1 MSESSNNGAI
11 PDDLASLI
19 ERTTLDGLE
28 DEEAFRWL
36 GLLID
41 LSDDAAHVEGLQLA
55 LELAEELGQRN
66 LTARRRALLHYFQS
80 NAIEALRTAQREGW
94 DQRAWEQPE
103 LEEAVVHLRL
113 ALDWDDN
120 EELSS
125 LRRTQ
130 ILTNLGNT
138 LSHHGRVVEAL
149 RHWDDALEE
158 RPSHGMAMMNRGYGL
173 VQYSGLL
180 PQPKDRHVLGIAGYS
195 QLVESLEHPL
205 SEPARQF
212 AESLVQQ
219 FAQRHPDLDPAQ
231 GPPLHEH
238 SLGESEEEEVYRR
251 WVLERRL
258 FLNPLNEL
266 GSISMAAEDSLLL
279 PGLTTPVEVGPYL
292 HSFFAQMKQE
302 FASARFLFYEGT
314 TSSSPHYSDRRVA
327 VPDTLDRPSFSLAS
341 EKTKAAFRAAYSLL
355 DKVAFFINDYLNL
368 GEAEHRVGFRKI
380 WYVNSDPR
388 RDLRQDFLTR
398 RRNYPLQGL
407 FWLSKD
413 LFEDAPGFDR
423 PMDPRAKEIWQL
435 RNALEHRYVKLLR
448 REVPEAHMWDGEVL
462 GDDRLARRTSVQ
474 DFEALTV
481 RLLRV
486 ARAALIYLVLAVY
499 IEEADAEG
507 GGEEGYAPEMPLSP
521 LPHSERV

>member
-1 MSESSNNGAI
+1 MSDPPGDGAV

-19 ERTTLDGLE
+19 ERTTLDGLK

-41 LSDDAAHVEGLQLA
+41 LSGDEHHVEGLERA
-55 LELAEELGQRN
+55 LELAEELHERN
-66 LTARRRALLHYFQS
+66 LTARRQAVLHYFQA
-80 NAIEALRTAQREGW
+80 NAIESLRLAQREGW

-113 ALDWDDN
+113 ALDWDDG

-125 LRRTQ
+125 LRRAQ
-130 ILTNLGNT
+130 VLTNLGNT

-180 PQPKDRHVLGIAGYS
+180 PHAKDRHVLGIAGYS
-195 QLVESLEHPL
+195 QLVESLKHPL
-205 SEPARQF
+205 SEPARQR

-219 FAQRHPDLDPAQ
+219 IAERNPNVDPTE

-238 SLGESEEEEVYRR
+238 SLGESEDEEAYRR

-266 GSISMAAEDSLLL
+266 GPISMAAEDSLLL
-279 PGLTTPVEVGPYL
+279 PSLTTPVEVGPYL

-302 FASARFLFYEGT
+302 IVSGRFIFYEGT
-314 TSSSPHYSDRRVA
+314 VSSSPHFSDRRVP

-341 EKTKAAFRAAYSLL
+341 EKMKAAFRAAYSLL
-355 DKVAFFINDYLNL
+355 DKVAFFINDYLDL
-368 GEAEHRVGFRKI
+368 GEAEHRVSFRKI

-388 RDLRQDFLTR
+388 RDLRQDFLAR
-398 RRNYPLQGL
+398 RKNYPLQGL

-413 LFEDAPGFDR
+413 LFEDAPAFDR
-423 PMDPRAKEIWQL
+423 PLDPRGKEIWEL

-448 REVPEAHMWDGEVL
+448 REVPETHMWDGKVL
-462 GDDRLARRTSVQ
+462 GEDRLARRMTVQ
-474 DFEALTV
+474 DFEDLTL
-481 RLLRV
+481 RLLKV

-499 IEEADAEG
+499 IEEAGSDDESKD
-507 GGEEGYAPEMPLSP
+507 GYTPQMPLSP

>member
-1 MSESSNNGAI
+1 MSDL
-11 PDDLASLI
+11 PDDGAVPADLAGLV

-28 DEEAFRWL
+28 DEQAFQWL
-36 GLLID
+36 GRLID
-41 LSDDAAHVEGLQLA
+41 LSGDAEHVEGLELA
-55 LELAEELGQRN
+55 LELAEELRERD
-66 LTARRRALLHYFQS
+66 LTSRRHAVLHYFQS
-80 NAIEALRTAQREGW
+80 NAIESLRVAQREGW

-113 ALDWDDN
+113 ALDWDDGG
-120 EELSS
+120 ELSS
-125 LRRTQ
+125 FRRAQ
-130 ILTNLGNT
+130 VPTNLGNT

-149 RHWDDALEE
+149 RLWDDALEE

-180 PQPKDRHVLGIAGYS
+180 PHAKDRHVLGIAGYS
-195 QLVESLEHPL
+195 QLVESLKHPL
-205 SEPARQF
+205 PEPARQI

-219 FAQRHPDLDPAQ
+219 IAQPNPNIDPAE

-238 SLGESEEEEVYRR
+238 SLGESEDEQAYRR

-266 GSISMAAEDSLLL
+266 GPISMAAEDSLLL
-279 PGLTTPVEVGPYL
+279 PSLTTPVEVGPYL

-302 FASARFLFYEGT
+302 FVSARFIFYDGT
-314 TSSSPHYSDRRVA
+314 TSSSPHFSDRRVT
-327 VPDTLDRPSFSLAS
+327 VPDTPDRPSFSLAS
-341 EKTKAAFRAAYSLL
+341 EKLKAAFRAAYSLL
-355 DKVAFFINDYLNL
+355 DKVAFFINDYLDL
-368 GEAEHRVGFRKI
+368 GELEHRVNFRKI
-380 WYVNSDPR
+380 WYVNRDPKQG
-388 RDLRQDFLTR
+388 LRQEFLTR

-413 LFEDAPGFDR
+413 LFEDAPAFDR
-423 PMDPRAKEIWQL
+423 PIDPRGKEIWNL

-448 REVPEAHMWDGEVL
+448 REVPAAHMCDGEVL
-462 GDDRLARRTSVQ
+462 GEDRLARRTSVQ
-474 DFEALTV
+474 DFEGLTL
-481 RLLRV
+481 RLFRV
-486 ARAALIYLVLAVY
+486 ARAAIIYLVLAVY

-507 GGEEGYAPEMPLSP
+507 GGDEGYAPVMPLSP

>member
-1 MSESSNNGAI
+1 MSDPPEDGTVPS
-11 PDDLASLI
+11 DLASLV
-19 ERTTLDGLE
+19 ELASLEGLQ
-28 DEEAFRWL
+28 DEEAFQWL
-36 GLLID
+36 GRLID
-41 LSDDAAHVEGLQLA
+41 LSGDAGCATGLKHA
-55 LELAEELGQRN
+55 LDLAEELRDRD
-66 LTARRRALLHYFQS
+66 LTARRQALLHYFQS
-80 NAIEALRTAQREGW
+80 NAIESLRVARREGW

-113 ALDWDDN
+113 ALDWDGGGV
-120 EELSS
+120 LSS
-125 LRRTQ
+125 LRRAQ
-130 ILTNLGNT
+130 VLTNLGNT

-149 RHWDDALEE
+149 RYWDDALEE

-180 PQPKDRHVLGIAGYS
+180 PDAKDRHVLGMAGYS
-195 QLVESLEHPL
+195 QLVESLKHPL
-205 SEPARQF
+205 SEPAHQF

-219 FAQRHPDLDPAQ
+219 IADGNPDADPTE

-238 SLGESEEEEVYRR
+238 SLGESEDEEVYRR
-251 WVLERRL
+251 WVLKRRL

-266 GSISMAAEDSLLL
+266 GTISMAAEDSLLL
-279 PGLTTPVEVGPYL
+279 PSLTTPVEVGPYL

-302 FASARFLFYEGT
+302 FVSGRFTFYEGT
-314 TSSSPHYSDRRVA
+314 ASSSPHFSDRRVT

-341 EKTKAAFRAAYSLL
+341 EKMKAAYRAAYSLL
-355 DKVAFFINDYLNL
+355 DRVAFFINDYLDL
-368 GEAEHRVGFRKI
+368 GEAEHRVSFRRI
-380 WYVNSDPR
+380 WYVNSDPK

-413 LFEDAPGFDR
+413 LFEDAPAFDR
-423 PMDPRAKEIWQL
+423 PLDPRGKEIWEL

-448 REVPEAHMWDGEVL
+448 REVPEAHMWDGKVL
-462 GDDRLARRTSVQ
+462 GEDRLARRMSVQ
-474 DFEALTV
+474 NFEDLTL
-481 RLLRV
+481 RLLKV

-499 IEEADAEG
+499 IEEAGADDES
-507 GGEEGYAPEMPLSP
+507 EEGYTPQMPLSP